1 MTTYADVVVAPAS
14 PALPKLGDVAV
25 RIVMSLMVAVVVPTT
40 LFWAAMVIFDVHAA
54 MIIALGWMAG
64 AMVWRAATGRT
75 VSPLLLLALGILTVK
90 TIFTLVT
97 GNTFVYF
104 VQPVF
109 ADAAV
114 ASLFL
119 GSLLMARPMV
129 ARIAP
134 DFYPMDRA
142 LAERPGMRCLFR
154 RLTLLWGVVV
164 IAKGSV
170 TLALLVTLS
179 LADFVL
185 IKGAAIIVLTLLGV
199 AATVGL
205 AINVGKREGLVG
217 NTPSAPAER
226 SAADSDPRPDRPEED
241 VPNAA

>member
-1 MTTYADVVVAPAS
+1 MTTSADAIVAPAS
-14 PALPKLGDVAV
+14 PALPKFRDVTV
-25 RIVMSLMVAVVVPTT
+25 RIVMSRVVAVVVPTT
-40 LFWAAMVIFDVHAA
+40 VVWAARVAFDVHAA
-54 MIIALGWMAG
+54 MIIALAWMAG
-64 AMVWRAATGRT
+64 AMVWRAVTGRS
-75 VSPLLLLALGILTVK
+75 VSPLLLLALGILTAK
-90 TIFTLVT
+90 TTFTLIT

-114 ASLFL
+114 ATLFL

-129 ARIAP
+129 ARLAP

-142 LAERPGMRCLFR
+142 LAERPGMRRLFR
-154 RLTLLWGVVV
+154 QLTLLWGVII

-185 IKGAAIIVLTLLGV
+185 IKGAAIIALTLFGI

-205 AINVGKREGLVG
+205 SITVGKREGLVG
-217 NTPSAPAER
+217 NTA
-226 SAADSDPRPDRPEED
+226 
-241 VPNAA
+241 